1 MGEPAPIA
9 TTGEAGAPPAPATSH
24 RRIGMLDGWR
34 AVSILAVM
42 AGHLLPLGPA
52 SWGLNATAAA
62 FGMAIFFT
70 LSGFLI
76 TTFLLARPDVP
87 DFLARR
93 LFRILPLAWAAM
105 LILVIANQADA
116 ITAVANF
123 LFVSNLPPTRLL
135 HGGEHLWSLCVEM
148 QFYLGVAL
156 LVALFRQRG
165 LLLLPLIGLGITLIR
180 IIDHAPISIFTYERL
195 DEILAGATLALVYA
209 RSPSFK
215 IPPYLFILI
224 APLALI
230 SSHEAGGWLCY
241 ARPYLVAFMVG
252 SSLYAAPAVMRR
264 LFDSAVMLWIAEI
277 SYGLYVFH
285 GMLAETWVGSG
296 EKVAKYL
303 KRPLLIG
310 LTFLCAHLSYRFYEV
325 PVRRW
330 GQGLFRRLRAPRSAA

>member
-1 MGEPAPIA
+1 MDDTTPIA
-9 TTGEAGAPPAPATSH
+9 TTGEASGAREAATTH

-105 LILVIANQADA
+105 LVLVIADQADI
-116 ITAVANF
+116 ITAGANF
-123 LFVSNLPPTRLL
+123 LFLSNLPPTRLL

-156 LVALFRQRG
+156 LVAIFKQRG
-165 LLLLPLIGLGITLIR
+165 LILLPLIGLGITLIR
-180 IIDHAPISIFTYERL
+180 IVDHAPISIFTYERL
-195 DEILAGATLALVYA
+195 DEILAGATLALIYA

-215 IPPYLFILI
+215 ISPYLLVLI
-224 APLALI
+224 APLALM

-241 ARPYLVAFMVG
+241 ARPYLVASMVG
-252 SSLYAAPAVMRR
+252 SSLYAAPALMRR
-264 LFDSAVMLWIAEI
+264 LFASAVMLWIAEI

-285 GMLAETWVGSG
+285 GMLAETWLGSG
-296 EKVAKYL
+296 EKLAKYI
-303 KRPLLIG
+303 KRPLLIA
-310 LTFLCAHLSYRFYEV
+310 LTFLCADLSYRFYEV

-330 GQGLFRRLRAPRSAA
+330 GQGLVRRLRASR